1 MGKIQIPHTDHRPLE
16 KNHHCIS
23 IKIEI
28 GSSTPKNKKKTV
40 AFHAIFT
47 RRHSGI
53 GFVVYGDNALPSAVG
68 RQRAI
73 IGHHII
79 CFWWQW
85 PLNAGGTRPL
95 NPKKGAKSSRKGRF
109 SGFWIRPF
117 WVVGILVCLNGNL
130 GFFGMWCNRVVCD
143 DENHGIGIFDRM
155 IRWFSFGEN
164 FQCEIEENFML
175 NIIVYINVFSG
186 SY

>member
-95 NPKKGAKSSRKGRF
+95 NPKKGAKTSRKGRF

-117 WVVGILVCLNGNL
+117 WVVGILVRVWMGIWGFL
-130 GFFGMWCNRVVCD
+130 GCD
-143 DENHGIGIFDRM
+143 VIGLFAMMKIMESGFSIGWFDGLVLVKIFNAKLKR
-155 IRWFSFGEN
+155 IS
-164 FQCEIEENFML
+164 C
-175 NIIVYINVFSG
+175 
-186 SY
+186 